1 MRSPNEKERALYGYS
16 PAWLH
21 HKGRNKHHF
30 EYWND
35 YDPVSKRV
43 KPVKM
48 PARYLAEMV
57 CDRMAA
63 SKTYMKEDYSDSAP
77 LEYFLKSAVRKKDV
91 MHPETAAKLTELS
104 HLPGK
109 TKEVGETA
117 GREIYIS
124 WEDAVANA
132 YGRYEV
138 VIDRYRSGYYKTR
151 LPYDYDFFRAQ
162 GELMETL
169 GNIDAA
175 RHSIIKD
182 AEELRGDMDRK
193 ARSIRNKALTDIITA
208 GYETRQELKSMK
220 NDAEQLIQSK
230 KEAALESI
238 GSVRKEF
245 WETLDRYL

>member
-1 MRSPNEKERALYGYS
+1 MRIKNFTGHLRTVNHHRWLVFIHCCRAGIVWQGLKHDLSKYSPAEFIPGVRYYQGGMRSPNEKERALYGYS

-91 MHPETAAKLTELS
+91 MHPETAAKLTELLTILS
-104 HLPGK
+104 REGEKALFAALRK
-109 TKEVGETA
+109 MLKEERA
-117 GREIYIS
+117 GR
-124 WEDAVANA
+124 
-132 YGRYEV
+132 
-138 VIDRYRSGYYKTR
+138 
-151 LPYDYDFFRAQ
+151 P
-162 GELMETL
+162 
-169 GNIDAA
+169 
-175 RHSIIKD
+175 
-182 AEELRGDMDRK
+182 
-193 ARSIRNKALTDIITA
+193 A
-208 GYETRQELKSMK
+208 G
-220 NDAEQLIQSK
+220 SK
-230 KEAALESI
+230 KSTE
-238 GSVRKEF
+238 KE
-245 WETLDRYL
+245 